1 VADKTDK
8 VSERITVYAYVPC
21 KGYLIDLPARD
32 MSPEE
37 WESYPKELRDA
48 ALKQGLYLVSKTK
61 KEVKDA

>member
-1 VADKTDK
+1 MADKTDK

-21 KGYLIDLPARD
+21 KGYMIDLPARD
-32 MSPEE
+32 MSLEE

-48 ALKQGLYLVSKTK
+48 AFKQGTTLESKTK